1 MSEPLLKKILNKLKN
16 KVDKVEGKELSTND
30 FTNEYKNKIDSNATE
45 ISNIS
50 NNMPS
55 SIMSEITTYSS
66 NFSTVD
72 VKRYFK
78 YGNVVVVDFRAQIS
92 SDIPNNT
99 TILTLPYSSMWGFT
113 IMAGIGGRYDIANPV
128 WMYFDGQNLKIGNSA
143 TSAQDKWLHI
153 HFTYICS

>member
-1 MSEPLLKKILNKLKN
+1 MSLPNWEKNYNSLQN
-16 KVDKVEGKELSTND
+16 KVDKVKGKGLSSND
-30 FTNEYKNKIDSNATE
+30 FTDEYKNKIDSNATE

-55 SIMSEITTYSS
+55 SIMGEITTYFS

-72 VKRYFK
+72 IKRYFK

-92 SDIPNNT
+92 SGIPNNT
-99 TILTLPYSSMWGFT
+99 TILTLPYSPMWGFA

-128 WMYFDGQNLKIGNSA
+128 WMYLNGQNLIIGGSA